1 MPLLVLPPRNAMRP
15 SPIVAVARH
24 RAALALVWALTAAAL
39 PAADPGPAPAP
50 TGVAVSYALPADGSP
65 SGTWRVTL
73 AIVDAKNPDWII
85 SQFAAGVPRTVT
97 AANHGR
103 FSETWNGLDD
113 NFMPVAPGTYAV
125 KGICM
130 PAERWPVD
138 GEFHS
143 VVPRF
148 VGGVSAWLP
157 SPDDAGRQG
166 EPFHGDPVN
175 APIGDVAVSP
185 EGIAVFYYRY
195 LENGLSNPLIDLRKP
210 LGMEQFLRAFPSG
223 GAGGGSSTCTDGETV
238 WSYSTDGGCHVYRAD
253 GRSFGSSPRAMRKNG
268 YAPEGQVT
276 AMAAWRAD
284 GRTSV
289 FIAQR
294 GRLEQ
299 KSGYWWVESATP
311 VDVVTVHA
319 GEDGTVLATLPLAR
333 PRGLAARGGRLYGLH
348 ASEAGWAVSAVPLA
362 GGRPTGA
369 WQRILD
375 LPAAMDPGG
384 LAVDGSGRIY
394 VSEPAANRV
403 HQYDAGGRRLR
414 SFGRGD
420 RQQPGGYDR
429 ETFMSPGKLAAWTDP
444 QGHDRLLVVE
454 QAGPCRTSEWSADG
468 ALLREFPSLQTRA
481 NDGWAVD
488 PADARHA
495 YIAGE
500 QGWLTRFA
508 IDYASGRFTV
518 DAVWPDVG
526 NDPLLPGF
534 DHVRMVR
541 RDGRPFLVCA
551 PRGQYAIYRLD
562 GERWKLAAGI
572 VSVRPDQGPAQHF
585 AWRDANGDGKV
596 DEAEFRSTPMALPGN
611 VLRYHGEQVGED
623 LALLAIDQGGRDVW
637 RLPVAR
643 LDERGVPV
651 FGAWERVLTD
661 PVFTARAAGTAT
673 VVSGGNETADSYSSD
688 WAQCDGTPAQGY
700 WVSAR
705 GGRNFSANFAA
716 QEKVSAYVPD
726 DKGGVRLRWRV
737 GRAAINGPPQPGE
750 TVGAMH
756 IRAPLNG
763 LLPVIDQT
771 RCGVL
776 LYDQDGLYVDT
787 LFPPGGSRLG
797 MYDLP
802 GEFFSGMV
810 YGDPQDGGI
819 FVGVGKDT
827 PLVFRCVGW
836 SLRDNPVRRLAD
848 LQAQVELGLAQIA
861 SPPEV
866 ALALRGGAGNARLAR
881 FAPAFGGVAHDGSL
895 AGWEQ
900 CDPLTFQADRERTVE
915 VRCLWDPGHLHL
927 RVHARTGAQFTPRA
941 LQPLERVFA
950 HDRASDAV
958 SFYLQGDPAAK
969 PGGPVGGRAGDVR
982 VVLGLFDDGGSVRPA
997 AIGFH
1002 PAWSGPG
1009 ASPQSYRTPVGQA
1022 QFAHVGELAGAVL
1035 GGRRDDDGKG
1045 WVVSVTIPREAIPGL
1060 PELSPALRTTVDF
1073 EATFGGH
1080 AKVWWADSDGSAS
1093 RETFD
1098 EPTEAR
1104 LYPGA
1109 WAPAEFSAPAA
1120 GGLVLRHWLVCGPFG
1135 GPGAERF
1142 ASDPQGEMKD
1152 AVRGF
1157 FAKAVYPPDSGPCD
1171 PQAVF
1176 TGPQIEGWWKPERE
1190 VRWRPAQVEALDT
1203 RLLLGNGGAQVWY
1216 ATSWVHAASATPLT
1230 VVVQSMPQARIR
1242 LKLDDAVLYDGMAKT
1257 ETGDACLTAAV
1268 PATLGTGWHRLQLRS
1283 YDWGYGATRMG
1294 VALAA
1299 PLERLWNLGISAQ
1312 PPK

>member
-1 MPLLVLPPRNAMRP
+1 MRLATTLL
-15 SPIVAVARH
+15 
-24 RAALALVWALTAAAL
+24 WALTAATIH
-39 PAADPGPAPAP
+39 AADAPPATAP
-50 TGVAVSYALPADGSP
+50 SGVPISYALPADGSP

-97 AANHGR
+97 AENHGR

-113 NFMPVAPGTYAV
+113 NFMPVPPGTYAV

-148 VGGVSAWLP
+148 IGGVSAWLP
-157 SPDDAGRQG
+157 SPADAGRQG

-185 EGIAVFYYRY
+185 EGVAVFYYSY

-210 LGMEQFLRAFPSG
+210 LGMGQFMRSFPSG
-223 GAGGGSSTCTDGETV
+223 GAGGGGSTCTDGETV

-253 GRSFGSSPRAMRKNG
+253 GKGFGSSPRAMRKNG
-268 YAPEGQVT
+268 YAPVGQVT
-276 AMAAWRAD
+276 AMAAWRTA

-289 FIAQR
+289 FIAER
-294 GRLEQ
+294 GRLER
-299 KSGYWWVESATP
+299 KSEYGWVESSTP
-311 VDVVTVHA
+311 VDLVTVHA
-319 GEDGTVLATLPLAR
+319 GDDGALLATLPLTR
-333 PRGLAARGGRLYGLH
+333 PRGLAARGGHLYGLH
-348 ASEAGWAVSAVPLA
+348 GTDAGWAVSAVPLA
-362 GGRPTGA
+362 DGRPAGG
-369 WQRILD
+369 WKRVLD

-384 LAVDGSGRIY
+384 LTVDGSGRIY

-403 HQYDAGGRRLR
+403 YQYAADGRRLR

-420 RQQPGGYDR
+420 RQTPGTYDR
-429 ETFMSPGKLAAWTDP
+429 EILMSPEKLASWTDA

-454 QAGPCRTSEWSADG
+454 KAGPCRTSEWSAEG

-488 PADARHA
+488 PADPRHA

-526 NDPLLPGF
+526 TDPFLPGF

-541 RDGRPFLVCA
+541 RGDRPYLVCS

-572 VSVRPDQGPAQHF
+572 VGVRKGAGPTQHF
-585 AWRDANGDGKV
+585 AWRDSDGDGRV
-596 DEAEFRSTPMALPGN
+596 EESEFRPTPMTLPGAI
-611 VLRYHGEQVGED
+611 LRYHGEQVGAD
-623 LALLAIDQGGRDVW
+623 LALLAINQGGRDVW
-637 RLPVAR
+637 RLPVTSCDAR
-643 LDERGVPV
+643 GIPE
-651 FGAWERVLTD
+651 FGAWERILTD

-673 VVSGGNETADSYSSD
+673 ALTGGNETADSYSSD
-688 WAQCDGTPAQGY
+688 WAQCDGTPEQGF

-726 DKGGVRLRWRV
+726 GKGGMRLRWRV

-763 LLPVIDQT
+763 LLPVVDQT
-771 RCGVL
+771 RCGVV

-797 MYDLP
+797 IYDLP

-827 PLVFRCVGW
+827 PLVFRCLGW
-836 SLRDNPVRRLAD
+836 SLHDNPVRRLAD
-848 LQAQVELGLAQIA
+848 LQAQVEIGLAQIV

-881 FAPAFGGVAHDGSL
+881 FAPAFGGVQHDGSL

-927 RVHARTGAQFTPRA
+927 RIHARTGADFTPRA
-941 LQPLERVFA
+941 LRPLERVFA
-950 HDRASDAV
+950 HDRTSDAV
-958 SFYLQGDPAAK
+958 SFYLQGEPAAR
-969 PGGPVGGRAGDVR
+969 PGGEAGGRVGDVR
-982 VVLGLFDDGGSVRPA
+982 IVLGLFDDGGTVRPA

-1002 PAWSGPG
+1002 PAWSRSG
-1009 ASPQSYRTPVGQA
+1009 ASPQAYRTPVGQT
-1022 QFAHVGELAGAVL
+1022 QFAHVGELVGAVL
-1035 GGRRDDDGKG
+1035 GGRRDADGKG
-1045 WVVSVTIPREAIPGL
+1045 YVVSVSIPREAIPGL
-1060 PELSPALRTTVDF
+1060 PVLSPALRTAVDF

-1080 AKVWWADSDGSAS
+1080 AKVWWADTDGSAS

-1109 WAPAEFSAPAA
+1109 WAPAEFSAPTA

-1142 ASDPQGEMKD
+1142 AADPPGEMKD
-1152 AVRGF
+1152 AVRAF
-1157 FAKAVYPPDSGPCD
+1157 FDQAIYPPDSGPFD
-1171 PQAVF
+1171 AQAVF
-1176 TGPQIEGWWKPERE
+1176 SGAPITGWWKAERE
-1190 VRWRPAQVEALDT
+1190 VRWQPTEVEALDS
-1203 RLLLGNGGAQVWY
+1203 RLLLGKGGAQVWY
-1216 ATSWVHAASATPLT
+1216 ASSWVHAEVATPLT
-1230 VVVQSMPQARIR
+1230 VIVHSMPQARVR
-1242 LKLDDAVLYDGMAKT
+1242 LTLDDAVLFDGMAKK
-1257 ETGDACLTAAV
+1257 ETAESWLSAAV
-1268 PATLGTGWHRLQLRS
+1268 PTTLTPGWHRVQLRS
-1283 YDWGYGATRMG
+1283 YDWGYGSTRMG

-1299 PLERLWNLGISAQ
+1299 PLERLWGLGCSGR
-1312 PPK
+1312 PPQ